1 MFKKIVQYFR
11 NNKKQD
17 DDNVLAE
24 VCIRISKD
32 EDKPSINVLIDD
44 YDEKCIQ
51 GLATIVTGMQ
61 NTSCS
66 MEIIKMVTKNLQDN
80 QEAEAL
86 VSFLIKLGTDAEIY
100 SMQTQALKNA
110 QEAEEPCIKP
120 SDMIK

>member
-17 DDNVLAE
+17 DNNVLAE

-32 EDKPSINVLIDD
+32 EDKPSINILIDE
-44 YDEKCIQ
+44 YNEKCMH
-51 GLATIVTGMQ
+51 GLATIVTSMQ

-100 SMQTQALKNA
+100 SMATQSRKNL
-110 QEAEEPCIKP
+110 EAEEPCIKP
-120 SDMIK
+120 SDMIQ